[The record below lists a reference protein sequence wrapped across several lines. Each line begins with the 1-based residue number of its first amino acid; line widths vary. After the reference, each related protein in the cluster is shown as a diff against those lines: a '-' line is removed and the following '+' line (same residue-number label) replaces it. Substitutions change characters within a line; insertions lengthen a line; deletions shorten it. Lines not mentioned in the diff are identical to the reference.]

1 MKVHQVRF
9 HTVACS
15 CNNTP
20 TSHLIWFGKTFS
32 MSRNDSTTDDIVALV
47 IDDNPSSLEARTS
60 LLQDNGFRVIGT
72 ESFDLA
78 LRAFHK
84 TSVDIIVTDINLNT
98 DQPRDKGGINFA
110 RRIRSLNQKRFQ

>member
-1 MKVHQVRF
+1 
-9 HTVACS
+9 
-15 CNNTP
+15 
-20 TSHLIWFGKTFS
+20 

-84 TSVDIIVTDINLNT
+84 TWVDIIVTDINLNT